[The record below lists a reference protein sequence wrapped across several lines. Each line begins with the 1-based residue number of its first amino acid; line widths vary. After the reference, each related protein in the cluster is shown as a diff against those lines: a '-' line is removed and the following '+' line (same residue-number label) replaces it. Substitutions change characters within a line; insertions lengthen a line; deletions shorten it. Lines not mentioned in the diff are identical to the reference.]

1 MNPYAQRRFWKFM
14 LLAFAVLI
22 AGASLWYTNYLVKN
36 ISVAERTRAEVWAL
50 SNKKILEIVDVN
62 DEFITFIYSIRD
74 SLEVP
79 AIVTNS
85 SGKIIFWKGLDS
97 TKTNMKLEA
106 QERTIDTLKQ
116 KKYDPEYF
124 KNELEQMKT
133 QHEPIHIRV
142 TSFGVNDE
150 QLVYYKDS
158 VLITRLR
165 IFPYIQLALI
175 ALFLLIAYFVFNSA
189 RKSEQNLV
197 WVGMA
202 KETAHQL
209 GTPISSLM
217 AWVELLKAKFPT
229 DDEHLLLEMENDM
242 KRLEIVAD
250 RFSKIG
256 SKPVLE
262 NRVVYAVVS
271 DFVNYFKFRSSD
283 KISFQ
288 VHGDKQAQA
297 LLNIPLFDWVLENLL
312 KNAVNAL
319 DGAGSIDV
327 HILDNLVK
335 EQVIID
341 ISDSGK
347 GIPKNKFETIFQ
359 PGYTTRKRGWG
370 LGLSLTRRI
379 IQNYHSGQIFVK
391 DSEIERGTTFRIIL
405 KSNANYE
412 PTTA

>member
-142 TSFGVNDE
+142 TSFGINDE